1 MIPLSVKIRT
11 HAVSPL
17 LVMLVTVNSFQP
29 PRFPGHFH
37 LPGSFDRNLALPLI
51 SVRTQQNAV
60 LVPRKIIFR
69 QKSPVKQKESSLDF
83 LPRKERNRR
92 LIQRSGIPRRASF
105 ASEPE
110 VSADTSR
117 LRPDTPILA
126 TLHRARSSTPA
137 TPARFFVPSRESP
150 RYSPSRS
157 RQTPSS
163 SHRTC

>member
-1 MIPLSVKIRT
+1 MLSPRTAPTRVPLVIY
-11 HAVSPL
+11 
-17 LVMLVTVNSFQP
+17 
-29 PRFPGHFH
+29 PR
-37 LPGSFDRNLALPLI
+37 LNRALPPPSRSI
-51 SVRTQQNAV
+51 RRTKRARAAV
-60 LVPRKIIFR
+60 PANPARPATRCAPATAQRSTTFRRNPR

-117 LRPDTPILA
+117 LRPDTPILP
-126 TLHRARSSTPA
+126 TLHRARSSTLA